1 LSAAGV
7 VAALDMEART
17 LGSLRRHDGL
27 LSVGD
32 GTLVAVSGMGC
43 TAAATAA
50 QALVD
55 AGATALVS
63 WGLAGG
69 LDPDLTSGTICLPTL
84 VVSREG
90 ATFPTDVHWRA
101 ILTAAITDGRAVV
114 GGKLLTS
121 AGAIADLAGK
131 AAAFRDTG
139 AVAVDMESM
148 GVAQVAA
155 TMNRARRRAP
165 RIGLGISV
173 PRWRSDR
180 AGAARLPARCGIGR
194 RAARFRP
201 GRGDTTSRSSST
213 RPRPWKT
220 ISAAATSRST
230 RLHAT
235 WPTGPSSIRTTGG
248 RISSDAS
255 CGP

>member
-121 AGAIADLAGK
+121 AGAIADVAGK

-155 TMNRARRRAP
+155 RHELPFIAVRVIVDT
-165 RIGLGISV
+165 
-173 PRWRSDR
+173 
-180 AGAARLPARCGIGR
+180 AGDAI
-194 RAARFRP
+194 P
-201 GRGDTTSRSSST
+201 GA
-213 RPRPWKT
+213 
-220 ISAAATSRST
+220 ISAAIGAGRVRLARLLLGLLRSPAQVAPLI
-230 RLHAT
+230 RLARRYRT
-235 WPTGPSSIRTTGG
+235 AARTLAAVARTGAL
-248 RISSDAS
+248 AS
-255 CGP
+255 VALA